1 MPLTINFKRERE
13 TKNTWRFNEV
23 SDDGVEAIGALYIQK
38 WALKQTFGNVPEA
51 LSVSIEEKKS

>member
-1 MPLTINFKRERE
+1 MKITFKRERE
-13 TKNTWRFNEV
+13 TKNTWRFAEV
-23 SDDGVEAIGALYIQK
+23 SEDGIEAIGALYIQK